1 MTIPNISSLVPGT
14 YEMKL
19 LVFDWTLRKIIE
31 ISAGP
36 LIEALTWFHFSS
48 ATPKWGKDFWLFCKL
63 SLKPNHLRLLKIN
76 IVWVVSSMSN
86 VIKSFRVCAWLWR
99 GYAIAHGGSLC
110 WAFLHSPFVALVRWH
125 LGSQFARRNSFGCSC
140 CRAGFA
146 APSTWATAASQKRA
160 REAGGNRDL
169 ARGAMSNFF
178 FWKSHASLLHFTC
191 RTTETPTS
199 KKPLKSRRKGSRP
212 KRGRNLQTD
221 PKPCRFQNRILDD
234 SHIAASAPF

>member
-1 MTIPNISSLVPGT
+1 
-14 YEMKL
+14 MKL
-19 LVFDWTLRKIIE
+19 LVFDWTFRKIIE

-48 ATPKWGKDFWLFCKL
+48 ATPKLGEDFWLFCKP

-76 IVWVVSSMSN
+76 NFWVVSSMSN

-140 CRAGFA
+140 WFMCF
-146 APSTWATAASQKRA
+146 SSY
-160 REAGGNRDL
+160 
-169 ARGAMSNFF
+169 
-178 FWKSHASLLHFTC
+178 HFLSFGMRC
-191 RTTETPTS
+191 AY
-199 KKPLKSRRKGSRP
+199 
-212 KRGRNLQTD
+212 
-221 PKPCRFQNRILDD
+221 ILDRCFVDVFLSLAD
-234 SHIAASAPF
+234 SLVFHEAFLLCASCCLSNWISILRDFPVLRFRMEGLWCNPSPRGGRGGLERPHALFKIAS